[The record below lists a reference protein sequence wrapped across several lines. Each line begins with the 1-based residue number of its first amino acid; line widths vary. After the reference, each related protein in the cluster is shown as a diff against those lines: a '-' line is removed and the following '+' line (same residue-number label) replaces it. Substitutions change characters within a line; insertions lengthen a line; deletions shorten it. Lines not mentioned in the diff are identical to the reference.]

1 MATPLP
7 PVCKCRHLR
16 AGSLHHRKTDGRS
29 HVCVEWTTAA
39 RERSLV
45 VLRAQ
50 CPWRQL
56 RFYSNKIVTDCLS
69 DWIWSIWLRENRL
82 ANFSF
87 VQLGLVDPREAEL
100 IPPCRRFDRADKE
113 SEAYSRKYSPTKSE
127 MLTGASAFLKFVQW
141 RSGPQ
146 ACGHNKASL
155 VWTSSARPAVLT
167 LIYQL

>member
-7 PVCKCRHLR
+7 PVYKCRHLR

-45 VLRAQ
+45 VLRAR

-56 RFYSNKIVTDCLS
+56 RFYSNKLWLIVCQIEFGPFGYKRT
-69 DWIWSIWLRENRL
+69 RL

-155 VWTSSARPAVLT
+155 VWTSSARPAGLT